1 MIQGS
6 RDIRSVAE
14 YIFDSVWQA
23 RFLGEYTIGSDNV
36 TILNV
41 TFQVLRSSASI
52 WRCSMELML
61 GRDWDAL
68 MNCNIKSR
76 HRRLAFK
83 ITMAKKRNI
92 QRD

>member
-1 MIQGS
+1 
-6 RDIRSVAE
+6 
-14 YIFDSVWQA
+14 
-23 RFLGEYTIGSDNV
+23 
-36 TILNV
+36 
-41 TFQVLRSSASI
+41 
-52 WRCSMELML
+52 MELML

>member
-1 MIQGS
+1 MASKI
-6 RDIRSVAE
+6 
-14 YIFDSVWQA
+14 
-23 RFLGEYTIGSDNV
+23 LGGIYHRRDNV